1 MSSLKTPT
9 QMAVEAETLA
19 VSYEFVSYFDKLYS
33 PVDYETLDGQVIPPA
48 DRKCWIPLSDWDILK
63 LAQSRFDT
71 MFKDKAQLAN
81 FEFMVS
87 QSAQKVLDLP
97 TRLLIKTDTGLK
109 ALHEDGKLYDPD
121 GSFIPNTIRWTLN
134 SDPTD
139 KEALFKIIMDW
150 VGDDE
155 EVAISLLRHLAT
167 SLAPHWTAGK
177 YVLLIGDGRN
187 GKSVL
192 MSMLHKLFGTD
203 NCSMITRQYIA
214 DAEKSLFDLNG
225 KLLNVVFD
233 GPAMFLQDS
242 ALEKSIITGEQVG
255 LRKLYSNGTSPIQ
268 TNALFIEGLNQEPR
282 SKDKSSALQAR
293 FVRFIFPNTYAED
306 PQFFAHMQ
314 SERMLGALL
323 SLLIDNYVTMKERNV
338 MLAPTRASDIARL
351 EHMESNSLA
360 LQYLVHV
367 IKTDPLGEESLI
379 GMNLEDFARE
389 FRSWRLKSNDISAWE
404 TPAVAA
410 VIRPVFITERKSK
423 RVPGSTTPTKTRVI
437 TGFKKDAQDLID
449 YLKEDNDATAVVDD

>member
-9 QMAVEAETLA
+9 QLATEAETLA
-19 VSYEFVSYFDKLYS
+19 VSFEFVNYFDKLYA
-33 PVDYETLDGQVIPPA
+33 PVDYETLDGQVIPPV
-48 DRKCWIPLSDWDILK
+48 DRKCWVPLSDWDILNR
-63 LAQSRFDT
+63 AQIQFDT
-71 MFKDKAQLAN
+71 LFKDKAQFAN
-81 FEFMVS
+81 FEYMLT
-87 QSAQKVLDLP
+87 QSAQRVVDLP
-97 TRLLIKTDTGLK
+97 TKLLIKTSEGLK
-109 ALHEDGKLYDPD
+109 TLHEDGKLHDPD
-121 GSFIPNTIRWTLN
+121 GSFVPNTIHWVLN
-134 SDPTD
+134 EDPKD
-139 KEALFKIIMDW
+139 KEELFKIITDW

-192 MSMLHKLFGTD
+192 MTMLHKLFGSE

-214 DAEKSLFDLNG
+214 EAEKSLFDLNG

-233 GPAMFLQDS
+233 GPALFLQDS
-242 ALEKSIITGEQVG
+242 ALEKSIITGELVG
-255 LRKLYSNGTSPIQ
+255 MRKLYSNSTSPIQ

-293 FVRFIFPNTYAED
+293 FVRFIFPNTYTED
-306 PQFFAHMQ
+306 PQFFSNMQ

-323 SLLIDNYVTMKERNV
+323 SLLIDNYVTKAERNV

-367 IKTDPLGEESLI
+367 IETDPLGEQSLI
-379 GMNLEDFARE
+379 GMDVEDFAAQ

-404 TPAVAA
+404 VPAVMS

-423 RVPGSTTPTKTRVI
+423 RVPGVTTPTKTRVI
-437 TGFKKDAQDLID
+437 TGFKKDAQNLLD
-449 YLKEDNDATAVVDD
+449 YLKEGDNATTVVDD